1 MVPTLRP
8 DTIPVVFT
16 VATDGLLDV
25 QAPPLFPFV
34 ESCEVPEVR
43 TIWEPEMVP
52 AFGGAVTVI
61 VTEFEKAALHTPL
74 VTLARK

>member
-8 DTIPVVFT
+8 DTSPVEFT
-16 VATDGLLDV
+16 VATEGLLDV
-25 QAPPLFPFV
+25 HIPPLFPFV
-34 ESCEVPEVR
+34 ESCDVPEVR
-43 TIWEPEMVP
+43 TVWEPEMVP
-52 AFGGAVTVI
+52 AFGGAETVI